1 MMAIERLTAEDEMM
15 LYFVGA
21 RLIEVFPLVQL
32 LGTVSLAVGAM
43 SYAGQFAIMAV
54 ADREGYPDLDV
65 FASGVRH
72 ELGALTA
79 TTLAARKQYET
90 AGGAR

>member
-1 MMAIERLTAEDEMM
+1 MASADIRGPQEPA
-15 LYFVGA
+15 YFAGA

-54 ADREGYPDLDV
+54 ADRDGYPDLEV
-65 FASGVRH
+65 FATGVRD
-72 ELGALTA
+72 ELSA
-79 TTLAARKQYET
+79 LAAQALAANQHET